1 MKNSKSRLLDEM
13 RETANGLHGTGLIS
27 KRRLGELNSLFDL
40 SIEDMPP
47 EKIKSL
53 RLKLQLSQ
61 AVFAATL
68 NTSISTVQKWE
79 IGDKKPSGS
88 SLRLLTVIQRKG
100 LESIL

>member
-1 MKNSKSRLLDEM
+1 MKNLKSRLLGEM
-13 RETANGLHGTGLIS
+13 QETANGLHSTGLIS
-27 KRRLGELNSLFDL
+27 KRRLGELNALFDL
-40 SIEDMPP
+40 SVENMPP

-79 IGDKKPSGS
+79 IGDKKPNGP
-88 SLRLLTVIQRKG
+88 SLRLLTAIERNG
-100 LESIL
+100 LEAIL